1 MNPPSKRRSS
11 TTRTRFAS
19 VALIVVVLVALG
31 AAGVWRLFHTN
42 PPFQVLLSDEVVTP
56 QSTDHP
62 VSAEAKWRTLRV
74 MAADGKV
81 RQLDASSLP
90 ALVVAYWCPHCQRT
104 LLLFMR
110 HVHSLGRRPIVI
122 STGFVAG
129 TTLAEAKALTRE
141 EQRALGLTGFQIAY
155 GLAGWQGVVT
165 EFPTLVMD
173 HKGAWEL
180 LQGEHTWP
188 AWHEAL
194 AQ

>member
-19 VALIVVVLVALG
+19 VAMIVIVLVALG

-42 PPFQVLLSDEVVTP
+42 PPFQVLLSDDVVTP
-56 QSTDHP
+56 LSTDHP
-62 VSAEAKWRTLRV
+62 VSAGVKWRSLSV
-74 MAADGKV
+74 ISGDGTV
-81 RQLDASSLP
+81 RPLDPSLLP

-110 HVHSLGRRPIVI
+110 HEHSLRQKPILI

-129 TTLAEAKALTRE
+129 TTLAQAEALTRE
-141 EQRALGLTGFQIAY
+141 EQRALGLTGFQMDY
-155 GLAGWQGVVT
+155 GLAGWQGVVKQ
-165 EFPTLVMD
+165 FPTLVID

-180 LQGEHTWP
+180 LQGEHTWS